1 MNPII
6 NSKNIKSNSE
16 FPYLVLKVQGKIAF
30 PHNPGFLVMHWH
42 NDLQLILV
50 DKGPVIVNIL
60 GHHTLTL
67 HQGQALF
74 INKDIAHQIL
84 PNDQASYHSFIFPDY
99 FLKFY
104 LSSPTQNLINK
115 FLSSNNLEYLVF
127 NNQSAWQIKILSI
140 LKELEQLEN
149 NKNTP
154 TYSYEV
160 LTQLCRIF
168 LLLQKNIQPSY
179 KAKLN
184 QINYKQIRVFLSYIH
199 QHYREKI
206 SLTDLAQAAH
216 VSKSECLRCFH
227 SLLNTT
233 PYNYL
238 LDYRLNK
245 AANLLQNSDMPVST
259 IAHQIG
265 FNQVSHFGVLFKK
278 KTRLSP
284 LKFRHL

>member
-16 FPYLVLKVQGKIAF
+16 FPYLVLKVQGNFAF

-50 DKGPVIVNIL
+50 DKGPVTVNIL
-60 GHHTLTL
+60 GHHTLKL
-67 HQGQALF
+67 HQGHALF

-104 LSSPTQNLINK
+104 LTSPAQNLINK

-127 NNQSAWQIKILSI
+127 SNQSAWQIRILSI

-184 QINYKQIRVFLSYIH
+184 QINYKRIRVFLAYIH
-199 QHYREKI
+199 QHYSEKI

-216 VSKSECLRCFH
+216 VSKSECLRCFR

-238 LDYRLNK
+238 LDYRLNR

-259 IAHQIG
+259 IAHQVG
-265 FNQVSHFGVLFKK
+265 FNQASYFGVLFKK